1 MGCHEEAAVPDLA
14 ISSVQDWLR
23 REEPDRPWLL
33 EQPVAPAEAQPDVER
48 ALVRLGEVLDEAAAK
63 DRAALAAQ
71 LQTGPVTDDL
81 RALMGQLGFPR
92 ALRLLVWLVQSELPE
107 SDAILSAVL
116 ETDPSGIGQYLQAA
130 LGEASRR
137 ALLERIYAP
146 DRLAALMAACEP
158 ADGSRAAA

>member
-1 MGCHEEAAVPDLA
+1 VPDLA
-14 ISSVQDWLR
+14 MSSVQDWFR
-23 REEPDRPWLL
+23 REEPGRPWAL

-48 ALVRLGEVLDEAAAK
+48 ALVRLGHALGEAAAR

-71 LQTGPVTDDL
+71 LQASPLRDDL
-81 RALMGQLGFPR
+81 RALMEQLGFPR
-92 ALRLLVWLVQSELPE
+92 ALRLLGWLVQSELPE

-116 ETDPSGIGQYLQAA
+116 ETDPSGIGQCLQSALVEAA
-130 LGEASRR
+130 RR

-146 DRLAALMAACEP
+146 DRLAALTAACEP

>member
-1 MGCHEEAAVPDLA
+1 VPDLA
-14 ISSVQDWLR
+14 ISSVQDWFR
-23 REEPDRPWLL
+23 REDPDRPGVLK
-33 EQPVAPAEAQPDVER
+33 QPVAPAEAQPDVEQ
-48 ALVRLGEVLDEAAAK
+48 ALVRLGHALDEAAARE
-63 DRAALAAQ
+63 RAALAAQ
-71 LQTGPVTDDL
+71 LQTGPVRDDL
-81 RALMGQLGFPR
+81 RALIGQLGFPR
-92 ALRLLVWLVQSELPE
+92 ALRLLGWLVQSGLPE

-130 LGEASRR
+130 LVEAARR